1 MLFIEWHLV
10 SIKKWLYSGLV
21 DPIEEPSI
29 GVCLKSLSHSE
40 DEGVVKEED
49 QKCWQ
54 SHKKKGNV
62 LSMNVQDIPI
72 MLPRSHLH
80 LNRMFQEG
88 KIKCSNG
95 GMKQLCVGKEEKCC
109 QNCNWIGTKTFC
121 NL

>member
-10 SIKKWLYSGLV
+10 SQWLYSGIIV

-40 DEGVVKEED
+40 EEGLGKEED
-49 QKCWQ
+49 QKRWQ

-72 MLPRSHLH
+72 ILPHSPLH
-80 LNRMFQEG
+80 LIRLLNAA
-88 KIKCSNG
+88 
-95 GMKQLCVGKEEKCC
+95 VVV
-109 QNCNWIGTKTFC
+109 
-121 NL
+121 